1 MTDWHIVEVE
11 VWGPNGFNVKTTRSN
26 PAAVGAVTGTA
37 TYASFLSSMLGRS
50 KDFPSNT
57 IAQDL
62 YHFIWITH
70 IYAVKTIFKSLISF
84 NFQVQKVKVPVFTS
98 VNEERSDQPSKDFY
112 HCCFISKIMHSKEC
126 CNLFIGISY
135 IEIKFQWKTSADL
148 SFLFL
153 DSKISVITD
162 HCSFSNHQYLEL
174 KHTS

>member
-57 IAQDL
+57 IA
-62 YHFIWITH
+62 H
-70 IYAVKTIFKSLISF
+70 IYAVKTIFKTRISF

-98 VNEERSDQPSKDFY
+98 VNEERNDQTLKDFY
-112 HCCFISKIMHSKEC
+112 HCCFISKVMHS
-126 CNLFIGISY
+126 
-135 IEIKFQWKTSADL
+135 
-148 SFLFL
+148 
-153 DSKISVITD
+153 
-162 HCSFSNHQYLEL
+162 
-174 KHTS
+174 